1 MSKPVLVVVTGPT
14 ASGKTRL
21 SIELAT
27 HFSCPILSMDS
38 RQIFKEL
45 SIGTAVPE
53 PEELQQAKH
62 FFIQSHSIAE
72 DYSAG
77 NYEEEAIELLNE
89 LFETHKV
96 VIAVG
101 GSTLYMKA
109 LLDGF
114 DDFPSI
120 TEEAKEQVSDW
131 FEEGGLDL
139 WIEKLKDLD
148 SEYFE
153 IVDRENPRR
162 VQRALEVCVTSG
174 KPYSSFRSE
183 KSKER
188 LFQPI
193 VFAPEMDREKLYYRI
208 NRRVDQM
215 IEHGLIDEAKSVASF
230 RHKKS
235 MQTVG
240 YRELFRYFDGEY
252 DLDMAISEIKKN
264 TRRYAKRQITWLRGD
279 ERVNW
284 VDFEKRKQIIEHIE
298 EILDHR

>member
-1 MSKPVLVVVTGPT
+1 MSKPVLVVVSGPT
-14 ASGKTRL
+14 ASGKTSL
-21 SIELAT
+21 SIELAA

-62 FFIQSHSIAE
+62 FFIHSHSIAD

-77 NYEEEAIELLNE
+77 NYEEEAVELLNE
-89 LFETHKV
+89 LFEVHKV

-114 DDFPSI
+114 DDFPTVS
-120 TEEAKEQVSDW
+120 EEAKEQVSDW
-131 FEEGGLDL
+131 FEEGGLNL
-139 WIEKLKDLD
+139 WLEKLKDLD
-148 SEYFE
+148 PEYFD

-162 VQRALEVCVTSG
+162 IQRALEVCVTSG
-174 KPYSSFRSE
+174 KSYSSFRSE

-188 LFQPI
+188 PFQSI
-193 VFAPEMDREKLYYRI
+193 VFAPEMDRENLYSRI
-208 NRRVDQM
+208 NLRVDQM
-215 IEHGLIDEAKSVASF
+215 MNRGLIDEARRVESF

-235 MQTVG
+235 LQTVG

-252 DLDMAISEIKKN
+252 DLDRAISEIKKN

-279 ERVNW
+279 DRVNW
-284 VDFEKRKQIIEHIE
+284 VDFEKSERIIESIE
-298 EILDHR
+298 KILDRQ

>member
-1 MSKPVLVVVTGPT
+1 MSKPVLVVVSGPT

-27 HFSCPILSMDS
+27 RFSCPILSMDS

-62 FFIQSHSIAE
+62 FFIHSHSIAE

-77 NYEEEAIELLNE
+77 NYEEEAIELLKE

-114 DDFPSI
+114 DDFPRVS
-120 TEEAKEQVSDW
+120 EEAKETVQTW
-131 FEEGGLDL
+131 FSEGGLNL
-139 WIEKLKDLD
+139 WLEKLKGLD
-148 SEYFE
+148 PEYFN

-162 VQRALEVCVTSG
+162 IQRALEVCVTSG

-188 LFQPI
+188 PFQSI
-193 VFAPEMDREKLYYRI
+193 VFAPEMDRKKLYDRI

-215 IEHGLIDEAKSVASF
+215 IERGLINEAKSAESF

-252 DLDMAISEIKKN
+252 DLEMAISEIKKN

-279 ERVNW
+279 HRVNW
-284 VDFEKRKQIIEHIE
+284 VNFEKREQIIERIE
-298 EILDHR
+298 EALDYR